1 MFWNRKNKFDELLN
15 RIDNQSE
22 EISKL
27 KEQNDRIERILKHS
41 KPGEITWNWAINNTF
56 YWINPQKI
64 YYTYLYVC
72 GEEYIFEGLHL
83 HNPKFTIGESK
94 NIIYVTDIYDSE
106 EYDNSEKHCDSY
118 VLDTST
124 CTYIQTKKR

>member
-1 MFWNRKNKFDELLN
+1 MFWNRKNKFNALLN
-15 RIDNQSE
+15 QIDNQRK

-27 KEQNDRIERILKHS
+27 KEQNDRIERILKYS
-41 KPGEITWNWAINNTF
+41 KPGEITWKVDINNTF
-56 YWINPQKI
+56 LWINPQTI
-64 YYTYLYVC
+64 YYTYLYMC
-72 GEEYIFEGLHL
+72 GEEYIFEELYL

-106 EYDNSEKHCDSY
+106 EYDNSETHCDSY

-124 CTYIQTKKR
+124 CTYIQTKKA